1 MVRHIVIWNYQ
12 EGFSP
17 EEKALKG
24 KEVKEKLEALKEI
37 ISGVIA
43 LNVHIDSLSSSTK
56 DVILNSLFES
66 EEALSAYQVH
76 PAHKEVSA
84 FVGTV
89 MKDRVCMDYYES

>member
-1 MVRHIVIWNYQ
+1 MIRHIVIWNYQ

-17 EEKALKG
+17 EEKELKG
-24 KEVKEKLEALKEI
+24 KEVKERLEALKDMI
-37 ISGVIA
+37 DGVIE
-43 LNVHIDSLSSSTK
+43 LHVCIKPLSASTK

-89 MKDRVCMDYYES
+89 MKDRVCMDYDE